1 MGKNQLDS
9 LKKEAQVFGVVSG
22 EYVVKAIFSFVHETF
37 LCIVMEYMK
46 GGDIS
51 SLLEEYGLF
60 EEETARVY
68 IAEIILAL
76 EYLHQLHIIHRDI
89 KPDNILVDSQGHTK
103 LSDFGLSEFGVTQKI
118 SKNSGSFIY
127 NDNRRRTSLLIL
139 DVFQQK
145 LPSVVFDSTQMV
157 TSKRERF
164 RNSLMR
170 FSVENIQEKSPA
182 RSFEKILPPDVKSSL
197 LNSNMGNVIVK
208 NENMHKN
215 SSKGSIHRSSLKKSN
230 MHRIIGTP
238 DYIAPEI
245 LKGED
250 FNNPSSDFWSLGV
263 MLFEFMTG
271 SLPFND
277 DTIEKIFDNILH
289 MRIPWDDIEIGEGE
303 DCISERT
310 ADLIKKLLE
319 PDPKRRLNVLEIK
332 KHPFFE
338 GILYL
343 FYLNLSLF
351 WKIFYYF

>member
-9 LKKEAQVFGVVSG
+9 LKKEQQVFGVVSG

-60 EEETARVY
+60 EEETARFY
-68 IAEIILAL
+68 TAEIILAL

-118 SKNSGSFIY
+118 SKNSGSFLY

-139 DVFQQK
+139 DVFQQR

-157 TSKRERF
+157 ISKRERV
-164 RNSLMR
+164 RNSLM
-170 FSVENIQEKSPA
+170 VENIPEKSPS
-182 RSFEKILPPDVKSSL
+182 RSFEKILPPDVRSSL
-197 LNSNMGNVIVK
+197 LNSNLGNNIVK

-263 MLFEFMTG
+263 MLFEFTTG

-277 DTIEKIFDNILH
+277 DTIDKIFDNILH

-343 FYLNLSLF
+343 YLFFILFFWRFSL
-351 WKIFYYF
+351 

>member
-9 LKKEAQVFGVVSG
+9 LKKEQQVFGVVSG

-60 EEETARVY
+60 EEETARFY
-68 IAEIILAL
+68 TAEIILAL

-164 RNSLMR
+164 RNSLMK
-170 FSVENIQEKSPA
+170 FSNENIREKSPS
-182 RSFEKILPPDVKSSL
+182 RSFEKILPPDVRSSL
-197 LNSNMGNVIVK
+197 LNSNLGNNIVK

-263 MLFEFMTG
+263 MLFEFTTG

-289 MRIPWDDIEIGEGE
+289 MRIPWDDIQIGEGE
-303 DCISERT
+303 DCLSERT

-343 FYLNLSLF
+343 F
-351 WKIFYYF
+351 

>member
-9 LKKEAQVFGVVSG
+9 LKKEQQVFGVVSG

-46 GGDIS
+46 GGDLS
-51 SLLEEYGLF
+51 SLLEEYCLF
-60 EEETARVY
+60 EEDTARFY
-68 IAEIILAL
+68 TAEIILAL

-89 KPDNILVDSQGHTK
+89 KPDNILVDFQGHTK

-145 LPSVVFDSTQMV
+145 LPSVDSATMIS
-157 TSKRERF
+157 SKKERF
-164 RNSLMR
+164 RSSLMK
-170 FSVENIQEKSPA
+170 FSMENPAEKSPS
-182 RSFEKILPPDVKSSL
+182 RSIEKIYPAEVRSSL
-197 LNSNMGNVIVK
+197 ISSNYTQKKETTNNINTK
-208 NENMHKN
+208 ES

-250 FNNPSSDFWSLGV
+250 FNNQSSDFWSLGV
-263 MLFEFMTG
+263 MLFEFTTG

-277 DTIEKIFDNILH
+277 DTIDKIFDNILN
-289 MRIPWDDIEIGEGE
+289 MRIPWDDINIGEGE
-303 DCISERT
+303 DCLSVKA

-319 PDPKRRLNVLEIK
+319 PDPKKRLKVEQIK
-332 KHPFFE
+332 KHEFFA
-338 GILYL
+338 GCLDYL
-343 FYLNLSLF
+343 
-351 WKIFYYF
+351 KIEEI